1 MDVGWQSIFCTT
13 ETDIL
18 YQSVRP
24 KKPVCPRE
32 TSSTIGAFIQ
42 ATGPMFPSPGLQTQK
57 KSPMILLD
65 VFSNK
70 KMLDVVFW
78 CVCIYA
84 YIYIYRYVTD
94 FYDST
99 TLLRGRCADAPC
111 DDSRHFVH
119 PFGVQS
125 WTKRR
130 YWRCQRARWRT
141 WIHEYDICISLC
153 MLYIWYYSI
162 Y

>member
-1 MDVGWQSIFCTT
+1 MDVGWQSVFCTT
-13 ETDIL
+13 ETDIF

-42 ATGPMFPSPGLQTQK
+42 ATRPMFPSPGLQTQK
-57 KSPMILLD
+57 KNPMILLD

-84 YIYIYRYVTD
+84 YIYICNGLLWFNYFVARQMCWCSLWRFSSFCAPLWGAKLDKTAILAMSKGSLENMSTRVWYLHISMYVV
-94 FYDST
+94 YMI
-99 TLLRGRCADAPC
+99 L
-111 DDSRHFVH
+111 
-119 PFGVQS
+119 
-125 WTKRR
+125 
-130 YWRCQRARWRT
+130 
-141 WIHEYDICISLC
+141 
-153 MLYIWYYSI
+153 
-162 Y
+162 